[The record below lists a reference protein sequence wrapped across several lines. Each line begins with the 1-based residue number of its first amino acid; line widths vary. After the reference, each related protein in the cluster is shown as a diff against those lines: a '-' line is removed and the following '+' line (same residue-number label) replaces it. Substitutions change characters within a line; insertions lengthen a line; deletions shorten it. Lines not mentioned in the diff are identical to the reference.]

1 MNGIESHWIWLG
13 VAILLGI
20 AELVAPGVFLI
31 WLAAAAAATGLV
43 TLVFDM
49 GTAFELLLFALFSI
63 GALYLGRRW
72 YAEHPVESSDPLLN
86 DRGARMVGER
96 LTVVTAIE
104 HGRGK
109 VRVGDSVW
117 SCKGP
122 DSPAGARVRVTAV
135 EGACLI
141 VEQDQESLPPA

>member
-1 MNGIESHWIWLG
+1 MNGVESHWIWLG

-43 TLVFDM
+43 TLIFDM

-86 DRGARMVGER
+86 ERGARMVGER

-122 DSPAGARVRVTAV
+122 DVPAGARVRVTGT

-141 VEQDQESLPPA
+141 VEQDQESLPPT

>member
-1 MNGIESHWIWLG
+1 MSGIESHWIWLG

-63 GALYLGRRW
+63 AALYFGRRW
-72 YAEHPVESSDPLLN
+72 YNEHPVESSDPLLN
-86 DRGARMVGER
+86 ERGARMIGER

-122 DSPAGARVRVTAV
+122 DVPAGARVRVTGT

-141 VEQDQESLPPA
+141 VEQDQESLPPT

>member
-1 MNGIESHWIWLG
+1 MNGLDSHWIWLA

-20 AELVAPGVFLI
+20 AELIAPGVFLI

-49 GTAFELLLFALFSI
+49 GTAFELLLFALFAI
-63 GALYLGRRW
+63 AALYFGRRW
-72 YAEHPVESSDPLLN
+72 YEEHPVESSDPLLN

-96 LTVVTAIE
+96 LVVVTAIE
-104 HGRGK
+104 GGRGK

-122 DSPAGARVRVTAV
+122 DCAAGSRVRVTGT